1 RRGRRRR
8 QPPGGRPGAPRST
21 AGPDQRRRM
30 WNRAGARGAG
40 VRRALHH
47 QSAGARDG
55 VGAAHRAAGDAA
67 DRRRRAPRGAG
78 RGAATAV
85 GGHRIRDRD
94 GGGMMARR
102 GPVRTIVEAAA
113 VLAVLLGS
121 AWVVFRGTLY
131 RPPAGAALAHAAED
145 PKVDEAIVVAVAGD
159 VVRLS
164 PTGGTSALA
173 VGQRLRADDSVRTGR
188 GGRTDLQLG
197 ARSRL
202 TIAEGTQLTV
212 REITEKVHRFKLT
225 RGRIAVDY
233 QADGARLL
241 RIESAEGGAVAETK
255 GARFGVLSTGTAVA
269 IATETG
275 AVNLTAERKTVEV
288 RAGTQSVATAGKA
301 PSGAEPIPAK
311 LLLKVA
317 DAAPAQEGGEQLC
330 AEVSGPAPGGS
341 EVLVDG
347 APAATAEDRRFRVRV
362 PAAPDKTTVLVPT
375 RHASGP

>member
-1 RRGRRRR
+1 
-8 QPPGGRPGAPRST
+8 
-21 AGPDQRRRM
+21 
-30 WNRAGARGAG
+30 
-40 VRRALHH
+40 
-47 QSAGARDG
+47 
-55 VGAAHRAAGDAA
+55 
-67 DRRRRAPRGAG
+67 
-78 RGAATAV
+78 
-85 GGHRIRDRD
+85 
-94 GGGMMARR
+94 MARR

-121 AWVVFRGTLY
+121 AWLVFRGTLY

-241 RIESAEGGAVAETK
+241 RIESA
-255 GARFGVLSTGTAVA
+255 
-269 IATETG
+269 
-275 AVNLTAERKTVEV
+275 
-288 RAGTQSVATAGKA
+288 
-301 PSGAEPIPAK
+301 
-311 LLLKVA
+311 
-317 DAAPAQEGGEQLC
+317 
-330 AEVSGPAPGGS
+330 
-341 EVLVDG
+341 DG
-347 APAATAEDRRFRVRV
+347 
-362 PAAPDKTTVLVPT
+362 
-375 RHASGP
+375 